1 MLIQGGL
8 AMATFLVFIGVLAA
22 TVGFIYLL
30 VRIPM
35 LFNRGGEDDSQ
46 QDPPA
51 KASGSRD

>member
-1 MLIQGGL
+1 
-8 AMATFLVFIGVLAA
+8 MATFLVFIGVLAA